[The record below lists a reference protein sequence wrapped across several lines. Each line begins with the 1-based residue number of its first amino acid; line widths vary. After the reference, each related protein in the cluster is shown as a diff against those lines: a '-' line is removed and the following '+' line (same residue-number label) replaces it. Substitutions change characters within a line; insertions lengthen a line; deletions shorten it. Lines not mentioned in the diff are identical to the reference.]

1 MQSVVLF
8 VMTRILEQNLWDLD
22 FGWSLAG
29 IYVVTDGLEGK
40 EVIDPIAAVFVPHT
54 TQSSSHPHSNRFTLA
69 DTSNVCMENMDRSVT
84 LSLPSFRTVENYW
97 TWNWSLDKNRCSIKP
112 GYDIERRGGVVSV
125 ATLRRVGRWSRR
137 PRTSR
142 ENRCFPLPERPDRL
156 GVSTQ
161 PPFQW
166 VPETLV
172 GGKVAGAWIW
182 PLISI

>member
-8 VMTRILEQNLWDLD
+8 VVTGILEQNLWDLD

-40 EVIDPIAAVFVPHT
+40 EVIDPIAVVFVPHT

-69 DTSNVCMENMDRSVT
+69 ATSNVCMENMDRSVT
-84 LSLPSFRTVENYW
+84 LSFPSFRTVENYW
-97 TWNWSLDKNRCSIKP
+97 TWNWSLDKDKCSIKP
-112 GYDIERRGGVVSV
+112 GYDMERRGGVVSV

-142 ENRCFPLPERPDRL
+142 ENRCFPLAERPGRL
-156 GVSTQ
+156 GGPTQ
-161 PPFQW
+161 PLFQW
-166 VPETLV
+166 VPDNLV
-172 GGKVAGAWIW
+172 GGKAAGAWIW
-182 PLISI
+182 PPISI